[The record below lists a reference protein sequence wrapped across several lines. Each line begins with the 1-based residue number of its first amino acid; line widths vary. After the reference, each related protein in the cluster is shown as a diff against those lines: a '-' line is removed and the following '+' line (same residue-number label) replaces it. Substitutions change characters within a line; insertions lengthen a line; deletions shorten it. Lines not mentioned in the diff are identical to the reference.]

1 MGIGNEENE
10 LVIIKAKEI
19 QLFQNEESKQS
30 YTFLCWRH
38 VAKQAAKKNAG
49 DFLCVQFRAD
59 TGDPFRGI
67 AERFPRS
74 GKFLSGP
81 GQSLIYA
88 PIMNKYYEKNVC
100 SCVLEFWTR
109 LDGLRYEICSYS
121 NHMAAKAAAKI
132 DLKDSVL
139 CFMTTHNGVW
149 KIDFIG
155 MILCFSIFAFAMIWS
170 NIGGADALIA
180 GVIGYNLGL
189 YGLYAIIL
197 ALCIC
202 IPYLLY
208 MHVKHKEHDYPFV
221 PFLTVG
227 YFIVYFISEKAG
239 L

>member
-1 MGIGNEENE
+1 MIYITHI
-10 LVIIKAKEI
+10 L
-19 QLFQNEESKQS
+19 
-30 YTFLCWRH
+30 
-38 VAKQAAKKNAG
+38 
-49 DFLCVQFRAD
+49 
-59 TGDPFRGI
+59 
-67 AERFPRS
+67 
-74 GKFLSGP
+74 
-81 GQSLIYA
+81 LI
-88 PIMNKYYEKNVC
+88 
-100 SCVLEFWTR
+100 
-109 LDGLRYEICSYS
+109 
-121 NHMAAKAAAKI
+121 MAAIWDIKKMEVPLTI
-132 DLKDSVL
+132 SVML
-139 CFMTTHNGVW
+139 YLVHTCELLSSNYW

-202 IPYLLY
+202 IHYLLY

>member
-1 MGIGNEENE
+1 MIYITHI
-10 LVIIKAKEI
+10 L
-19 QLFQNEESKQS
+19 
-30 YTFLCWRH
+30 
-38 VAKQAAKKNAG
+38 
-49 DFLCVQFRAD
+49 
-59 TGDPFRGI
+59 
-67 AERFPRS
+67 
-74 GKFLSGP
+74 
-81 GQSLIYA
+81 LI
-88 PIMNKYYEKNVC
+88 
-100 SCVLEFWTR
+100 
-109 LDGLRYEICSYS
+109 
-121 NHMAAKAAAKI
+121 MAAIWDIKKMEVPLTI
-132 DLKDSVL
+132 SVML
-139 CFMTTHNGVW
+139 YLVHTCELLSSNYW

-227 YFIVYFISEKAG
+227 YFILYKRKSRAISSAFSFENAHQDSSKRNAFSAMRFSF
-239 L
+239 

>member
-1 MGIGNEENE
+1 MIVTTEDKKNVFLGVIQKIKKGLGNEENE

-109 LDGLRYEICSYS
+109 LDGLRYEICS
-121 NHMAAKAAAKI
+121 
-132 DLKDSVL
+132 
-139 CFMTTHNGVW
+139 C
-149 KIDFIG
+149 
-155 MILCFSIFAFAMIWS
+155 
-170 NIGGADALIA
+170 
-180 GVIGYNLGL
+180 
-189 YGLYAIIL
+189 
-197 ALCIC
+197 
-202 IPYLLY
+202 LLY
-208 MHVKHKEHDYPFV
+208 TSPSPRDC
-221 PFLTVG
+221 
-227 YFIVYFISEKAG
+227 S
-239 L
+239 